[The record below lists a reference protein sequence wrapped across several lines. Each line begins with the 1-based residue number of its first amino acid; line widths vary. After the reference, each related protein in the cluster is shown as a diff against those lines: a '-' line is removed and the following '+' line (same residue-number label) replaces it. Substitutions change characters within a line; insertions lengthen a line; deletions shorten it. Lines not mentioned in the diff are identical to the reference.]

1 MEEIKK
7 LGELIENCGHLSK
20 LLLTS
25 EIAMNDG
32 ELELSQ
38 KNMKEAQRLVKVML
52 DDVFNEGAEM
62 FEIECND
69 VLDYDL
75 PTTLEM
81 VKAMN
86 DATYNAGILINL
98 ILDKSSET
106 IIESVKIKIL
116 KALNAIDEMAQAI
129 FFN

>member
-52 DDVFNEGAEM
+52 DDVFNEVAEM
-62 FEIECND
+62 FKVECND

>member
-52 DDVFNEGAEM
+52 DDVFNEVAEM